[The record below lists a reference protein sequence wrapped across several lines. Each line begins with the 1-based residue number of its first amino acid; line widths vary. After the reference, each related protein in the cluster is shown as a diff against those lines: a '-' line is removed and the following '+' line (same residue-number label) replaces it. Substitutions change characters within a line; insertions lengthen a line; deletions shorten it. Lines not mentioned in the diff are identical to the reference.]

1 MRLSK
6 HIIQGKVA
14 KKVAGVEYAA
24 QAGYHWRALSLV
36 IKQGGAAR
44 PTLTLI
50 QRNKHGIQVKAT
62 AIPLA
67 AVTEVAML
75 WRREARGRAPTPA
88 GGDTLED
95 SYTSTEP

>member
-1 MRLSK
+1 MTSFLAEGTSPSEILKDVSQLTQAITQVSTADVGTMRLSK

-50 QRNKHGIQVKAT
+50 QRNKHGI
-62 AIPLA
+62 
-67 AVTEVAML
+67 
-75 WRREARGRAPTPA
+75 
-88 GGDTLED
+88 
-95 SYTSTEP
+95 